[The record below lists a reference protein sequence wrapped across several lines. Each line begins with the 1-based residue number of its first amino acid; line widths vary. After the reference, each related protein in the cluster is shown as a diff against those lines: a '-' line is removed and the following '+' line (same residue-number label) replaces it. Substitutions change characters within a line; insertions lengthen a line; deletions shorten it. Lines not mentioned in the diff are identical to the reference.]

1 MALKFAEVFGVEVHV
16 TQLAQRWASLSAAG
30 GVTKVSLRR
39 IMIDSMAFTYD
50 GRELLSPTISIS
62 SSQSICV
69 AQVLCCLS
77 TLVTW

>member
-1 MALKFAEVFGVEVHV
+1 MLMALKFAEVLGVEVHV
-16 TQLAQRWASLSAAG
+16 TQLAQCWASLGRAAG

-50 GRELLSPTISIS
+50 GRELLSPMISTS

-69 AQVLCCLS
+69 ARVS
-77 TLVTW
+77 TVA